1 MFDPYLFYIISLI
14 ILICEYTRVCNTQGI
29 NGDGMVYYDFPWSG
43 SGTEATDEQV
53 SQIPPIYATETE
65 EGSPTYTPPPGAAPP
80 VSC

>member
-1 MFDPYLFYIISLI
+1 M
-14 ILICEYTRVCNTQGI
+14 CTQGI

-80 VSC
+80 VSFSWVVKYCVLFGKE